1 MPSHEL
7 DAILLQI
14 RTVALELRR
23 LEGDGLDG
31 LGLCPLRRRA
41 RRPEVAAGRNGQPRP
56 GNRRGLTAAAQ
67 RGLSAQSSSAWRS
80 IRSSRS

>member
-31 LGLCPLRRRA
+31 LGLSPLRRELAGLESRLTELVSRDPA
-41 RRPEVAAGRNGQPRP
+41 LAAG
-56 GNRRGLTAAAQ
+56 
-67 RGLSAQSSSAWRS
+67 
-80 IRSSRS
+80 

>member
-1 MPSHEL
+1 MPNLEL

-31 LGLCPLRRRA
+31 LGLCSRRR
-41 RRPEVAAGRNGQPRP
+41 ELAALESRLAELVSREPA
-56 GNRRGLTAAAQ
+56 LAAA
-67 RGLSAQSSSAWRS
+67 
-80 IRSSRS
+80 